1 MNQDELY
8 RKKCAAEEAIFSH
21 IRRGSRI
28 FIGTGCAEP
37 QYLVRALIKYAETH
51 PKAFSDTEIFHVWS
65 LGVTPYTNEKFKNN
79 FRYNSFF
86 IGGSVRAAVNEGMAD
101 YTPVFLSKVPG
112 LFIRR
117 IIPVD
122 VALIQCSP
130 PDTHGYMNLGVSVD
144 IVKAALEVASMV
156 VVQIN
161 SQSPIVHGDGFI
173 HLNDIDFIVEADEP
187 ILQYQSDADCDTVQ
201 AIGRYVS
208 TLIQDGDTLQVGYGS
223 IPNAV
228 MVHLSGKN
236 NLGIHTELISD
247 GIVDLIKNGNVNNIK
262 KNINR
267 SKTVASFAMGAQTT
281 YDFINNNP
289 SIEFRTIDYTND
301 PMVIASHDNMV
312 AINSTLQLDLTGQA
326 SSESIGKIFYS
337 GIGGQADFMRGA
349 VLSKGGKTILTLQS
363 TADVIDKNGAAQT
376 VSRIVPLLSKGAG
389 VTLNRGDIQYVVTEY
404 GISYLHGKN
413 IRERAM
419 QLISISHPEF
429 RPWLIEEA
437 KRLNLIYKDQAT
449 VTGNYPSEL
458 ETHKRL
464 SSGMEIFVRPVK
476 ISDEPLM
483 KEFFYSLSDDTL
495 YRRFTSVRKDM
506 PHERLQEFIA
516 VDYRSKI
523 VIVAI
528 MQTGNVESIVGV
540 AQYALSKDNFMAEV
554 AFVVRDDYQGK
565 GIGKELIK
573 YLTFIALKQGLLGFI
588 AETMSENH
596 SMIALFKSLDAT
608 IERYDEDGSCSL
620 RAIFKR

>member
-1 MNQDELY
+1 MDELY
-8 RKKCAAEEAIFSH
+8 SKKCVTEEAIFSH

-28 FIGTGCAEP
+28 FVGTGCAEP
-37 QYLVRALIKYAETH
+37 QYLVKALIKYAETH
-51 PKAFSDTEIFHVWS
+51 PKAFFDTEIFHVWS
-65 LGVTPYTNEKFKNN
+65 LGVTPYTDEKFKNN

-86 IGGSVRAAVNEGMAD
+86 ISGSARSAVNEGMAD

-112 LFIRR
+112 LFMRR

-144 IVKAALEVASMV
+144 IVKAALEAASMV

-161 SQSPIVHGDGFI
+161 THSPIVHGDGFI
-173 HLNDIDFIVEADEP
+173 HLNDVDYIVQADEP
-187 ILQYQSDADCDTVQ
+187 ILQYHSEADCETVQ
-201 AIGRYVS
+201 AIGRHVS
-208 TLIQDGDTLQVGYGS
+208 ALIQDGDTLQVGHGS
-223 IPNAV
+223 IPNAT
-228 MVHLSGKN
+228 MANLSGKN
-236 NLGIHTELISD
+236 NLGIHTELLSD
-247 GIVDLIKNGNVNNIK
+247 GIVDLIKNGNVNNFK
-262 KNINR
+262 KNRNR
-267 SKTVASFAMGAQTT
+267 GKTVASFAMGSQST

-312 AINSTLQLDLTGQA
+312 AINSALQLDLTGQA
-326 SSESIGKIFYS
+326 SSESIGKMFYS

-349 VLSKGGKTILTLQS
+349 VLSKGGKTILTIQS
-363 TADVIDKNGAAQT
+363 TATIVDSTGAT
-376 VSRIVPLLSKGAG
+376 KTISRIVPLLDKGAG

-419 QLISISHPEF
+419 QLISISHPYF
-429 RPWLIEEA
+429 RAWLIEEA
-437 KRLNLIYKDQAT
+437 KSLNLIYKDQPN
-449 VTGNYPSEL
+449 VTGSYPFEL

-464 SSGMEIFVRPVK
+464 KSGLDIFIRPVK
-476 ISDEPLM
+476 LSDEPLM
-483 KEFFYSLSDDTL
+483 KEFFYSLSDETL
-495 YRRFTSVRKDM
+495 YSRFTSVRKDM
-506 PHERLQEFIA
+506 PHERLQEFISI
-516 VDYRSKI
+516 DYSSKI

-528 MQTGNVESIVGV
+528 IQTDNREWIAGVG
-540 AQYALSKDNFMAEV
+540 QYALFKDTYMAEA

-573 YLTFIALKQGLLGFI
+573 HLTFIAQKQGLLGFI
-588 AETMSENH
+588 AETISENH
-596 SMIALFKSLDAT
+596 SMIALLKSLEAT
-608 IERYDEDGSCSL
+608 VERHDEEGSCSIK
-620 RAIFKR
+620 AVFKR